1 MNPYLI
7 YVYCVLTLGS
17 PGLWHVE
24 PLPNILY
31 IVCTYPWIP
40 WTLTCWIHPLYT
52 VHCVYLPLDP
62 LDSDM
67 LNPSLIYC
75 IMSVYCVYL
84 PLDPLDS
91 DMMNPYLIYCI
102 LCILTVG
109 SPGLWHDEPVP
120 NKRATNYLIT
130 TKIVIVKHRQHWRFQ
145 TERCKI
151 LKIVIKNWVEVASI
165 KRYGWYVNSK
175 SVRGMNGNIKRFL
188 KDNNRCLIPLLKK
201 LTVPSW
207 RKWMESD

>member
-1 MNPYLI
+1 M
-7 YVYCVLTLGS
+7 
-17 PGLWHVE
+17 
-24 PLPNILY
+24 Y
-31 IVCTYPWIP
+31 I
-40 WTLTCWIHPLYT
+40 
-52 VHCVYLPLDP
+52 VYLPLDP

-75 IMSVYCVYL
+75 IL
-84 PLDPLDS
+84 
-91 DMMNPYLIYCI
+91 CI
-102 LCILTVG
+102 LTVGSPGLWHDEPLPNILYIVYTVLTVG

-151 LKIVIKNWVEVASI
+151 LKIVIKNWAEVASI
-165 KRYGWYVNSK
+165 KRYGSYLNSK

-188 KDNNRCLIPLLKK
+188 KDNNRCLIPLLKEWK
-201 LTVPSW
+201 QINSVIMKKMNGKWFVPSW